1 MKSVQAAAPAGG
13 IRSKRSVFPTWG
25 QGSVSRYRPYI
36 SEDSIYTS
44 RTLGMS
50 RSRLRGASAQGL
62 GELVV
67 PLDCVSVDHNLN
79 QSLALDNENS
89 RAPSAGTHNKTHST
103 RSSSLPQARDFDPR
117 RDAHI
122 YVQYWSTDNGKS
134 PQNVSVGE

>member
-13 IRSKRSVFPTWG
+13 IRSKRSAFPTWG

-44 RTLGMS
+44 RTLGTS

-67 PLDCVSVDHNLN
+67 PLDCISVDHNLN
-79 QSLALDNENS
+79 QSFALDNENS
-89 RAPSAGTHNKTHST
+89 RAPSAETHNTPHST
-103 RSSSLPQARDFDPR
+103 TSSSLPKAMDYDPKRDF
-117 RDAHI
+117 HT

-134 PQNVSVGE
+134 QQDVCVGE